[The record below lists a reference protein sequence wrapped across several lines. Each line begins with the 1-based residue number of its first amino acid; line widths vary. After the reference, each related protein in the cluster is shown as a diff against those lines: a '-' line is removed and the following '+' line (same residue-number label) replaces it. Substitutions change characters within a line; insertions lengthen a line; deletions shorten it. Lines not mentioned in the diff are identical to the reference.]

1 MIDHFAYILGH
12 GLLAFA
18 MMRLV
23 MREAL
28 DRDPLIDQLAA
39 EAEEH
44 RRAKS
49 VAGRNAARRA
59 QDNGA
64 EQGAETNASAP
75 AGHA

>member
-1 MIDHFAYILGH
+1 MIDHFAYVLGH

-28 DRDPLIDQLAA
+28 DRDPLIDELAA
-39 EAEEH
+39 EAEAN

-59 QDNGA
+59 QG
-64 EQGAETNASAP
+64 GTAETTP
-75 AGHA
+75 ADEAQGQTGHA